1 MPIKSKFKN
10 QKSKIFH
17 PSCNFYS
24 GWGVLLSNE
33 SKKNMRTIITLALML
48 GLLFPALAQ
57 VGKGDTTKLKMG
69 DRKVWIFRDKK
80 KIGLPGRLPSNFV
93 WMGID
98 VGING
103 WATPGFKSQ
112 IQGDYSFMELD
123 YGRSWKFAWNLFEV
137 KAPLNKKK
145 TATFVTGVG
154 FEWNSYSF
162 KQKIALRE
170 ANDYGPVNP
179 GDYVFVNAADPTVTY
194 KRTRLQNSWFN
205 IPILFNF
212 RTIRTPEH
220 KQQFNFTFGV
230 VGGVRMGASQREV
243 FIDDGNKA
251 RNIRRDDFMLERFR
265 ATATLRMRYS
275 YFSVFGT
282 YTFTPMF
289 QKGAPLVYPWSAG
302 IAFHPF

>member
-1 MPIKSKFKN
+1 MKTIST
-10 QKSKIFH
+10 I
-17 PSCNFYS
+17 
-24 GWGVLLSNE
+24 VLLLGITLGAWAQFPG
-33 SKKNMRTIITLALML
+33 SKKN
-48 GLLFPALAQ
+48 Q
-57 VGKGDTTKLKMG
+57 NDTTKLRLGHKKM
-69 DRKVWIFRDKK
+69 WIFNDGIKP
-80 KIGLPGRLPSNFV
+80 GQGGRLPNNLV
-93 WMGID
+93 WMGLD

-103 WATPGFKSQ
+103 WAAPGGKAQ

-137 KAPLNKKK
+137 RAPLNKKK
-145 TATFVTGVG
+145 TATFVTGAG
-154 FEWNSYSF
+154 FEWNNYSF

-170 ANDYGPVNP
+170 ANDYGAVGAN
-179 GDYVFVNAADPTVTY
+179 DYVFVNAADPSVTY

-205 IPILFNF
+205 IPLLFNF

-243 FIDDGNKA
+243 FIDEGNRA
-251 RNIRRDDFMLERFR
+251 REIRRDDFMLERFR
-265 ATATLRMRYS
+265 ATATVRVRYS
-275 YFSVFGT
+275 YLSLFGT

-289 QKGAPLVYPWSAG
+289 KTGAPLVYPWSAG